1 MSSYAKINN
10 GIVEKV
16 IVAEAEFFD
25 TFVDDTPG
33 TWIQTSYNT
42 RGGVHYEPDSNTPS
56 SDQSKALR
64 KNHAGIGYTYDKT
77 KDAFIPPQ
85 QFSSWTLNNTT
96 CLWEPPISKPSDG
109 KTYRWDDDLY
119 QSDNTKGWVEYIET
133 T

>member
-33 TWIQTSYNT
+33 IWIQTSYNT

-64 KNHAGIGYTYDKT
+64 KNHAGIGYTYDET

-96 CLWEPPISKPSDG
+96 CLWEPPISKPTDG
-109 KTYRWDDDLY
+109 ADYKWDESAYRA
-119 QSDNTKGWVEYIET
+119 DNTKGWVERS
-133 T
+133 

>member
-33 TWIQTSYNT
+33 IWIQTSYNT

-64 KNHAGIGYTYDKT
+64 KNHAGIGYTYDET

-109 KTYRWDDDLY
+109 KTYRWDESLY
-119 QSDNTKGWVEYIET
+119 QSDNTKGWVEYTELS
-133 T
+133 

>member
-1 MSSYAKINN
+1 MAHYAKVND
-10 GIVEKV
+10 GIVETV

-33 TWIQTSYNT
+33 IWIQTSYNT

-64 KNHAGIGYTYDKT
+64 KNHAGIGYTYDET

-109 KTYRWDDDLY
+109 KTYRWDESLY